1 MGKTSQLAQERLG
14 KSANNFGNPFENV
27 GYVDKPKDPQERS
40 GSIKIMSRSDT
51 SERPY
56 QANIQGFVIH
66 LVKLKKINGHMPA
79 APEGG
84 CKRMGGEADSPTNP
98 ERGHVEKCKRNI

>member
-40 GSIKIMSRSDT
+40 GSLKIISRSDMA
-51 SERPY
+51 E
-56 QANIQGFVIH
+56 
-66 LVKLKKINGHMPA
+66 
-79 APEGG
+79 
-84 CKRMGGEADSPTNP
+84 NP
-98 ERGHVEKCKRNI
+98 SQ